1 MYWKTRNI
9 WACALVHAIYDF
21 LLSLSMA
28 FFQIEPVTSYVKTGD
43 VGLAGL
49 IVMSIQ
55 TIVAVIICIVV
66 WKKVG
71 KNIDFEEM
79 RQNW

>member
-1 MYWKTRNI
+1 
-9 WACALVHAIYDF
+9 
-21 LLSLSMA
+21 MA
-28 FFQIEPVTSYVKTGD
+28 FFEIAPITSYVKTGD

-49 IVMSIQ
+49 IAMSIQ

-71 KNIDFEEM
+71 KSMDFEEM

>member
-1 MYWKTRNI
+1 
-9 WACALVHAIYDF
+9 
-21 LLSLSMA
+21 MA

-43 VGLAGL
+43 IGLAGL

-71 KNIDFEEM
+71 KNMDFEEM
-79 RQNW
+79 RKNW